1 MLPDRQS
8 ATAGRGQIL
17 QYRSRAKHSKDYKM
31 KLTDQEIEQIALSLL
46 FNECK
51 EAESQ
56 FQSVLIDMQLK
67 RILISREPYNLDMPA
82 IYTEQRVGAGFT
94 EYIFYS
100 LQEIQDTTT
109 NKRAVFYVE
118 RHRKKRTWRP
128 HKV

>member
-1 MLPDRQS
+1 
-8 ATAGRGQIL
+8 
-17 QYRSRAKHSKDYKM
+17 M
-31 KLTDQEIEQIALSLL
+31 KLTDQGIEQIALSLL
-46 FNECK
+46 FHECK

-128 HKV
+128 KEI